1 MATKQDEPETEPQ
14 KPAVADSRIDL
25 DKESLDNAYTDAED
39 MADGEESLVGL
50 CEGSVL
56 RAVFNESEK
65 EAKKARDR
73 EDWDALEECEG
84 EASAKREDHC
94 DDAIR
99 IYLRQISKVPLL
111 TREQEVE
118 IFQRIEAG
126 ERVIFEVFNQ
136 LPMAPRLYA
145 QVLSDLEAGRERFN
159 RVVAKTDKKR
169 DEYVET
175 MHPEQEAL
183 NRLGDRMTE
192 AYWARANLNPEDTD
206 ALDKADKQI
215 EALCEELRAKYD
227 SLHFKQKMLEDIC
240 IEAEKCYYKP
250 YASASAALKKAQK
263 AESKTKA
270 QHVAKAEAARDEA
283 EQALGMPADLFME
296 KFKELR
302 QALHLVTQ
310 NRDKV
315 IEANLRL
322 LVSIAKEF
330 MNRGLSFFDL
340 IQEGNTGLMKAV
352 EKFVALYKRGYKF
365 STYATCWI
373 RQAVIRAIINQART
387 IHIPVH
393 MIETFY
399 EFLRVQ
405 KKLLHELG
413 REPTPEETADEMGV
427 PVERIHSLYR
437 MAQQQTISLQSLI
450 GDGEDAHFDDFTED
464 EDAERPK
471 EPHFSDLIE
480 DENTT
485 RPEDATAFT
494 LLKERL
500 HEVLCS
506 LNERERE
513 VLTMRFGLKDGVQH
527 TLEEISRELNVSRER
542 IRQIEAKALRKLR
555 HPSRIKK
562 LDGFLGER

>member
-14 KPAVADSRIDL
+14 KPAVADSRMDL
-25 DKESLDNAYTDAED
+25 EKESLDNAYTDAED
-39 MADGEESLVGL
+39 MADDEESLDGL

-65 EAKKARDR
+65 EAKRAHDQ
-73 EDWDALEECEG
+73 EDLDALDEYKG

-126 ERVIFEVFNQ
+126 ERLIVEVFNQ

-215 EALCEELRAKYD
+215 EALCEALRAKYD

-240 IEAEKCYYKP
+240 IEAEKRYYKP
-250 YASASAALKKAQK
+250 YTRAIAALKKAQK

-315 IEANLRL
+315 IEANLRF
-322 LVSIAKEF
+322 VFFIAKEF

-340 IQEGNTGLMKAV
+340 IQEGNTGLIKAL
-352 EKFVALYKRGYKF
+352 EKFDYKRDDNF
-365 STYATCWI
+365 SVYATWWI
-373 RQAVIRAIINQART
+373 RLAVVRAIADQART

-405 KKLLHELG
+405 KKLLQELG
-413 REPTPEETADEMGV
+413 REPTPEETAEEMGV
-427 PVERIHSLYR
+427 PVERIRSVCR
-437 MAQQQTISLQSLI
+437 MAQQPISLQSLI

-464 EDAERPK
+464 EDAERPE

-513 VLTMRFGLKDGVQH
+513 VLAMRYGLKDGVQH

-555 HPSRIKK
+555 HPSYIEKI
-562 LDGFLGER
+562 DGFLDEH

>member
-1 MATKQDEPETEPQ
+1 MATKQDKPETEPQ
-14 KPAVADSRIDL
+14 KPAVADSRMDL
-25 DKESLDNAYTDAED
+25 EKESLDNAYTDAED
-39 MADGEESLVGL
+39 MADDEESLDGL

-65 EAKKARDR
+65 EAKRARDQ
-73 EDWDALEECEG
+73 EDLDALEEYKG

-145 QVLSDLEAGRERFN
+145 KVLSDLEAGRERFN

-175 MHPEQEAL
+175 MHPEQEVL
-183 NRLGDRMTE
+183 NRLGDRMAE

-215 EALCEELRAKYD
+215 EALCEALRTKYD
-227 SLHFKQKMLEDIC
+227 SLHFKQKILEDIC
-240 IEAEKCYYKP
+240 IEAEKRYYKP
-250 YASASAALKKAQK
+250 YTRAIAALKKAQK

-283 EQALGMPADLFME
+283 EHALGMPADLFME

-315 IEANLRL
+315 IEANLRF
-322 LVSIAKEF
+322 VFFIAKEF
-330 MNRGLSFFDL
+330 MNRGLSFLDL

-437 MAQQQTISLQSLI
+437 MAQQPTSLQSLI
-450 GDGEDAHFDDFTED
+450 GDGKDAHFDDFTED
-464 EDAERPK
+464 EDAEHPE

-485 RPEDATAFT
+485 RPEDAAAFA

-555 HPSRIKK
+555 HPSYIEKI
-562 LDGFLGER
+562 DGFLDEH

>member
-1 MATKQDEPETEPQ
+1 MATKQDKPETEPQ
-14 KPAVADSRIDL
+14 KPTVADSRMDL

-39 MADGEESLVGL
+39 MADSEESLDGL

-65 EAKKARDR
+65 EAKKARDQ
-73 EDWDALEECEG
+73 EDLDALEEYKG

-145 QVLSDLEAGRERFN
+145 KVLSDLEAGRERFN

-175 MHPEQEAL
+175 MHPEQEVL
-183 NRLGDRMTE
+183 NRLGDRMAE

-215 EALCEELRAKYD
+215 EALCEELHAKYN

-240 IEAEKCYYKP
+240 IEAEKRYYKP
-250 YASASAALKKAQK
+250 YTRAIAALKKAKK

-322 LVSIAKEF
+322 VFFIAKEF

-340 IQEGNTGLMKAV
+340 IQEGNTGLIKAL
-352 EKFVALYKRGYKF
+352 EKFDYKHDDKF
-365 STYATCWI
+365 SIYATWWI

-437 MAQQQTISLQSLI
+437 MAQQPTSLQSLV
-450 GDGEDAHFDDFTED
+450 GDGKDAHFDDFTED
-464 EDAERPK
+464 EDAKRP
-471 EPHFSDLIE
+471 EETHFGDLIE
-480 DENTT
+480 DENAV
-485 RPEDATAFT
+485 RPEDAAAFA

-506 LNERERE
+506 LKERERE
-513 VLTMRFGLKDGVQH
+513 VLTMRYGLKDGVQR
-527 TLEEISRELNVSRER
+527 TLEEVSKAFNVTSER
-542 IRQIEAKALRKLR
+542 IRQIETKALRKLR
-555 HPSRIKK
+555 HPSYIEKINDF
-562 LDGFLGER
+562 LDEH